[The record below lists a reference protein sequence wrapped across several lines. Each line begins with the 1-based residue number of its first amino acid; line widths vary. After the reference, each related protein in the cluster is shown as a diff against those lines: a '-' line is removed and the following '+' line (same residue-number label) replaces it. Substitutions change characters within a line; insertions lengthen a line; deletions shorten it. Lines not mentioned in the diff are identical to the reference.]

1 MAGTLG
7 EHLTPI
13 GMHILSLPFTPQ
25 AVLFDLDGVI
35 IDTEPAYTRFWD
47 SIRQVYFPNDLHF
60 AHTIKGRTLVEI
72 LAAYFPDAHR
82 QDEVRQ
88 ALLRFEQQMDFPLIS
103 GALDFVRALRAQGI
117 PTAVVTSSDRDKMQA
132 LHDKRPDL
140 LPLFTAV
147 YTAEEAEHSKP
158 APDCYLNAAAR
169 LGADISRCVVF
180 EDSRNGLT
188 AGQRSG
194 AYVVAL
200 LTGLSAEEVA
210 PLSDAHIDDFRG
222 LDHNVAK

>member
-47 SIRQVYFPNDLHF
+47 SIRQVYFPDDLHF

-82 QDEVRQ
+82 
-88 ALLRFEQQMDFPLIS
+88 
-103 GALDFVRALRAQGI
+103 
-117 PTAVVTSSDRDKMQA
+117 
-132 LHDKRPDL
+132 
-140 LPLFTAV
+140 
-147 YTAEEAEHSKP
+147 
-158 APDCYLNAAAR
+158 
-169 LGADISRCVVF
+169 
-180 EDSRNGLT
+180 
-188 AGQRSG
+188 
-194 AYVVAL
+194 
-200 LTGLSAEEVA
+200 
-210 PLSDAHIDDFRG
+210 
-222 LDHNVAK
+222 